1 MNLRD
6 AARFRVSCMNLQA
19 AVETV
24 HDYSVR
30 DHSEGGEIEKL
41 VALTLR

>member
-6 AARFRVSCMNLQA
+6 AARFRVPCMSLQA
-19 AVETV
+19 TVEKI
-24 HDYSVR
+24 HDHSVR

-41 VALTLR
+41 HLH